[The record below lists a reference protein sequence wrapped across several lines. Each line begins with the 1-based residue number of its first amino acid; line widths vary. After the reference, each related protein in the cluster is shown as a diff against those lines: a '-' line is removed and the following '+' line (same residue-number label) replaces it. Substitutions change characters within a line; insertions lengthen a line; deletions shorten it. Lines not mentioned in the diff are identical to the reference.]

1 MNEEECRSLLDEVL
15 AADRVIHEQQLGL
28 PWPAPDLYVIVATG
42 DNIAAVIFCVVFVF
56 VNVSLSHCMCMCV
69 CAVVDGAAD
78 DVGEETG

>member
-42 DNIAAVIFCVVFVF
+42 DNIAAVIFCVIFVF
-56 VNVSLSHCMCMCV
+56 VNVSLSHCMCVFV
-69 CAVVDGAAD
+69 CSRGW
-78 DVGEETG
+78 GS